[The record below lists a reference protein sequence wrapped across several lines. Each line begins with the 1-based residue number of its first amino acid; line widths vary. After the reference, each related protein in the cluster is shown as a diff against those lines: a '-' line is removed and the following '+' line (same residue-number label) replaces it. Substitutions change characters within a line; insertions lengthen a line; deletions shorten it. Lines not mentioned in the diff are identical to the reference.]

1 MAPGDGA
8 RRQDAGGHADHEDG
22 QGQGGQGLVRRQHVA
37 HDGAGGVDH
46 DGIGAGQRLGD
57 GQAGDIAA
65 LLARESSAA
74 GAVVALIDKM
84 PLVES
89 VRRAGVGGSRAAL
102 GRRACPGNVAC
113 LRPAARGGLRPKSDA
128 RPAAACYLYG
138 MRICPPVAG
147 AEGCTHV
154 RREAG
159 AVSGLL
165 TRWLAIAKF
174 FRASPARRPPWP
186 SPLPF
191 PYFPN
196 GSRPGSSQARAALVH
211 GSNFRNPGRCV
222 SRRLARPGGAGGR
235 AAPQLPLRPVGLG
248 HRRLFQRLCPVWH
261 PAGPRAG
268 AMDRDA
274 AGGRPAL
281 RRHAGLRSP
290 SGAPD
295 AAERWLRRM
304 FLGNLASGML
314 WGHRSPTGVSS
325 CPSSTS
331 CSAS

>member
-1 MAPGDGA
+1 
-8 RRQDAGGHADHEDG
+8 
-22 QGQGGQGLVRRQHVA
+22 
-37 HDGAGGVDH
+37 
-46 DGIGAGQRLGD
+46 
-57 GQAGDIAA
+57 
-65 LLARESSAA
+65 
-74 GAVVALIDKM
+74 M

-89 VRRAGVGGSRAAL
+89 VRRAGRRVGGSRAAL

-113 LRPAARGGLRPKSDA
+113 LRPAARGGLRQSP
-128 RPAAACYLYG
+128 
-138 MRICPPVAG
+138 MRGPPPPVTCMACG
-147 AEGCTHV
+147 FVLPSRARRGCTHV

-174 FRASPARRPPWP
+174 FRASLPGGRRGHRRCL
-186 SPLPF
+186 SLF
-191 PYFPN
+191 SRT

-235 AAPQLPLRPVGLG
+235 AAPQLPFALSGSVIVACFSAYALYGILP
-248 HRRLFQRLCPVWH
+248 
-261 PAGPRAG
+261 
-268 AMDRDA
+268 DRELA
-274 AGGRPAL
+274 PWIAVMLLVAAL
-281 RRHAGLRSP
+281 RCAAMLAYDRHQAR
-290 SGAPD
+290 PD

>member
-1 MAPGDGA
+1 M
-8 RRQDAGGHADHEDG
+8 
-22 QGQGGQGLVRRQHVA
+22 VRRA
-37 HDGAGGVDH
+37 ILPRCSRG
-46 DGIGAGQRLGD
+46 
-57 GQAGDIAA
+57 
-65 LLARESSAA
+65 ESSAA

-89 VRRAGVGGSRAAL
+89 VRRAGRRVGGSRAAL

-128 RPAAACYLYG
+128 RPAAACYTCMACGFVLPS
-138 MRICPPVAG
+138 RARR
-147 AEGCTHV
+147 GCTHV

-174 FRASPARRPPWP
+174 FRASLPGGRRGHRRCL
-186 SPLPF
+186 SPI
-191 PYFPN
+191 FPN

-268 AMDRDA
+268 AMDRCDA

-290 SGAPD
+290 SGAAGRGRTL
-295 AAERWLRRM
+295 AAQDVPGQSR
-304 FLGNLASGML
+304 LGHAG
-314 WGHRSPTGVSS
+314 GHRSPTGVSS